1 MRYTGMN
8 TKSPYVIATWQAVV
22 ILLSWNQPVAA
33 GEGFRF
39 FYNFAPGVTF
49 YEMDHSRQESGSK
62 LISEF
67 RRTIEFRVSQAHG
80 AALPTL
86 SARIIEL
93 SNKGRRIDYYNGVQF
108 EANISATGEVTEYSF
123 SGGLPRYQPLIQ
135 AAGAAN
141 RNNIFWM
148 PRFPGKPVKIGD
160 SFTDTVFLNGAGME
174 AGGQTVFEL
183 EEVRDKLARFKLRH
197 TGSTSGGGAGG
208 TQVSQGH
215 AIFDLDKGMWSSFEL
230 SGEGTAQLAGAL
242 SQHYKTSSRKEI
254 SRNGG
259 CDQATTGVSNPDS
272 AISHARTL
280 ANQLVH
286 NALARWPGT
295 GENLYASYRHFH
307 CPNRPQMTMIRDN
320 LAAAEQILGNLTLTC
335 LPASADVCS
344 NVRGSE
350 VNLPVESLPGGAS
363 GSRLVQLCP
372 SFFHMDDDEQ
382 AGTLIAAA
390 IKLSGVG
397 DSHRCMLQDDCYF
410 DFLRP
415 AAEVVGGN
423 PYAYG
428 YYALAL
434 SGWTFSREPSRTP
447 CFPQA
452 SGNYIQVDG
461 GAAATDPASVQ
472 PYRGDFYEIFS
483 DPATGDRFI
492 WHNNLSGAGYYLYGE
507 TGMRYYL
514 PGD

>member
-1 MRYTGMN
+1 M
-8 TKSPYVIATWQAVV
+8 A
-22 ILLSWNQPVAA
+22 
-33 GEGFRF
+33 
-39 FYNFAPGVTF
+39 
-49 YEMDHSRQESGSK
+49 
-62 LISEF
+62 
-67 RRTIEFRVSQAHG
+67 
-80 AALPTL
+80 
-86 SARIIEL
+86 
-93 SNKGRRIDYYNGVQF
+93 
-108 EANISATGEVTEYSF
+108 
-123 SGGLPRYQPLIQ
+123 
-135 AAGAAN
+135 
-141 RNNIFWM
+141 
-148 PRFPGKPVKIGD
+148 
-160 SFTDTVFLNGAGME
+160 

-197 TGSTSGGGAGG
+197 TGSTTSEGAGG
-208 TQVSQGH
+208 TQISQGH

-230 SGEGTAQLAGAL
+230 SGEGTAQLAGTL

-254 SRNGG
+254 SRSAG
-259 CDQATTGVSNPDS
+259 CDQATTGVSNPDG

-280 ANQLVH
+280 ANQLVR
-286 NALARWPGT
+286 NALTRWPGT

-307 CPNRPQMTMIRDN
+307 CPDRPQMTAIRDN
-320 LAAAEQILGNLTLTC
+320 LAAGEQILGDLTVTC
-335 LPASADVCS
+335 LPASADVCD
-344 NVRGSE
+344 NIRGNE

-363 GSRLVQLCP
+363 SSRLVQLCP
-372 SFFHMDDDEQ
+372 SFFRMDDDEQ

-390 IKLSGVG
+390 VKLSGVG
-397 DSHRCMLQDDCYF
+397 DGHRCMLQEDCYF

-415 AAEVVGGN
+415 ASEVVGGN

-447 CFPQA
+447 CSPQA

-492 WHNNLSGAGYYLYGE
+492 WHNNLSGADYYLYGE

-514 PGD
+514 PSD